1 MIVWAAV
8 LTVRCIGLD
17 YTGKGTYIK
26 LYRKLI
32 AMQAKCIIF
41 SRRMGSL
48 CMRVRVCVC
57 VVGQEGDDI
66 GTIFWRDSGE

>member
-1 MIVWAAV
+1 M
-8 LTVRCIGLD
+8 LTARCIGLD
-17 YTGKGTYIK
+17 YIGKGTYIK
-26 LYRKLI
+26 LHRKLI

-48 CMRVRVCVC
+48 CMCVRVCTCVCVC

-66 GTIFWRDSGE
+66 GTIFWRDSRE